1 MLFLYLF
8 LAFLGFMLVGWRLFA
23 CVAFGFLVYLLY
35 GAYVHEKVINLI
47 IKIGDF
53 ICDHMPWL

>member
-8 LAFLGFMLVGWRLFA
+8 LTVIGFMLVGWRLFA
-23 CVAFGFLVYLLY
+23 CVAFGFLVYFLY
-35 GAYVHEKVINLI
+35 GAYVHEKVIDLF

-53 ICDHMPWL
+53 FNKHLSW